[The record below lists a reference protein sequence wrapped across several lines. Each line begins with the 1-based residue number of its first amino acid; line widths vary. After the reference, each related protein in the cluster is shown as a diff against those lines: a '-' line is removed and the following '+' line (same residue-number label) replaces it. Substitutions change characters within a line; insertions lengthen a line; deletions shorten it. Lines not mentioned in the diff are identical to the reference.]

1 MKDQT
6 HERIGSLL
14 AIGARE
20 STIPLLPPESGS
32 NMLSSHFMSP
42 TEDSRKLKSL
52 RKSVALVIVTTRRR
66 MLWRLHLRTRVR
78 ARSRF
83 LETSAKMRRIGRSY
97 KNGAVVAK
105 RTTVRSI
112 CERRS
117 TCLPTSEH
125 SSLNDSASSTADRTR
140 SDSKIGYDSKR
151 FSSEA
156 IARFSLRL
164 LVLFWGGE
172 SSESK
177 TSQPPS

>member
-6 HERIGSLL
+6 HARIGSLL
-14 AIGARE
+14 AIGGSE
-20 STIPLLPPESGS
+20 STIPLLADSGS
-32 NMLSSHFMSP
+32 NILSSHFMSP
-42 TEDSRKLKSL
+42 SEESRKFESF

-83 LETSAKMRRIGRSY
+83 LHTSAIMRRIGRSY
-97 KNGAVVAK
+97 RNGVVVEN

-125 SSLNDSASSTADRTR
+125 SDLNDSASSTADRTR
-140 SDSKIGYDSKR
+140 SDSRIGYDIWSSIC

-156 IARFSLRL
+156 MTEFTVVVRGASQVSRRRRL
-164 LVLFWGGE
+164 N
-172 SSESK
+172 
-177 TSQPPS
+177 